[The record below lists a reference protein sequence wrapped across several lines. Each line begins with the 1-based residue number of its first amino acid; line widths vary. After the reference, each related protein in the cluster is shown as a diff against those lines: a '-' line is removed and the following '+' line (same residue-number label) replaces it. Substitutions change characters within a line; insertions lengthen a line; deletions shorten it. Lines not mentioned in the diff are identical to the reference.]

1 MPGTER
7 ETLRQDLLKL
17 GFDEVRF
24 AGADPATDT
33 RFMEWLERGWHADM
47 AWMERT
53 AEKRLNPELVLEG
66 AVSVVVLGVN
76 YLPTDSGAAQQKR
89 WAKYA
94 LHEDYHDTMIGA
106 VREAAD
112 LVRDRLALNGDDC
125 RGYVDTGPVM
135 ERGLAARSG
144 LGWLGKNGMLI
155 SRRHG
160 NWLFLAA
167 LLVRARIEPD
177 DPLAGGRDIKG
188 GAPSLG
194 RYCGSCVRCIEV
206 CPTGAIREP
215 GLVDSERC
223 ISYQTIE
230 NKGIIPRRYRAAI
243 GSRIF
248 GCDICLD
255 VCPWNRFARA
265 GRQVRLVSR
274 YDLADLELLD
284 VLTLTP
290 ERFAEVFRRTPFKRL
305 KRERLLRNACVVAG
319 NLDAAGGWSS
329 HLGGT
334 RGELVDTLVRLAGES
349 TPLVRLHAVWAVH
362 RLDRDTASERLA
374 DVFERETDEDVLEDY
389 AWWKAEPGR

>member
-7 ETLRQDLLKL
+7 ETLRQDLLEL

-33 RFMEWLERGWHADM
+33 RFLEWLERGWHAGM
-47 AWMERT
+47 AWMERS
-53 AEKRLNPELVLEG
+53 AEKRLNPERVLEG
-66 AVSVVVLGVN
+66 AATVVVLGVN
-76 YLPTDSGAAQQKR
+76 YLPTEQDARQQKR
-89 WAKYA
+89 WANYA
-94 LHEDYHDTMIGA
+94 LHEDYHDTMIAA

-112 LVRDRLALNGDDC
+112 LVRDRFALNGDDC

-144 LGWLGKNGMLI
+144 MGWLGKNGMLI
-155 SRRHG
+155 SRCHG

-177 DPLAGGRDIKG
+177 KSLAGGRDLKG

-194 RYCGSCVRCIEV
+194 RYCGSCVRCIEA

-230 NKGIIPRRYRAAI
+230 NKGVIPRRYRAAI

-274 YDLADLELLD
+274 YDLVDLELLD
-284 VLTLTP
+284 LLTLTP

-305 KRERLLRNACVVAG
+305 KRKRLLRIACVVAG
-319 NLDAAGGWSS
+319 NLDETGGWSA

-334 RGELVDTLVRLAGES
+334 RGELVHALVRLAGES

-362 RLDRDTASERLA
+362 RLDPDSADVCLA
-374 DVFERETDEDVLEDY
+374 DARSSETDEGVLQEY
-389 AWWKAEPGR
+389 AFWANAS